1 MSSQTSSSTS
11 SMSKVRNVKRKVYEL
26 QGNYH
31 IFNLHVIIKFI
42 RINFSLL
49 AKVPEGAPF
58 YVGLTTIVGIGA
70 GAVWQIIKERFCER
84 SEQRTKKSLV
94 KTRKLTGIDTYI
106 YTSGNFKTMH
116 VVPTAWIY
124 LQNLLKTSARL
135 FPIKL
140 STT

>member
-70 GAVWQIIKERFCER
+70 GAVWQIIKE
-84 SEQRTKKSLV
+84 SL
-94 KTRKLTGIDTYI
+94 
-106 YTSGNFKTMH
+106 
-116 VVPTAWIY
+116 
-124 LQNLLKTSARL
+124 LLVQGVQ
-135 FPIKL
+135 
-140 STT
+140 